1 MEPVSPSPGTRT
13 VAPEP
18 GAPGAHPSSW
28 GIGGLHLWPGNTEY
42 LGVSCRPTPAP
53 NLSSYTVKD
62 RRDSSQEHTF
72 QQTFGRLTGSYK
84 THSLRIRHQFN
95 REHGKKK

>member
-42 LGVSCRPTPAP
+42 LGVSCRPTPRPKPQLLHCQGQEGQFSGAHLSA
-53 NLSSYTVKD
+53 NLWEAD
-62 RRDSSQEHTF
+62 R
-72 QQTFGRLTGSYK
+72 
-84 THSLRIRHQFN
+84 
-95 REHGKKK
+95 